1 MDVPLQ
7 KNWEAICCIQNW
19 GFLKLVAFTKDP
31 DILAGL
37 ERGFPYLFCDV
48 PVPPRVPCALLEAWY
63 GESEEAHFH
72 AGYSW
77 REACEDLG
85 IPIAYHWTSKRDAP
99 QEVIDQVLAFLG
111 GGHWSHSFWTGSLLT
126 VAGRRFLSV
135 TDGVD
140 VYPKHPD
147 AHGWR
152 KRKEKRFDIRD
163 LAVVAEEFIDCTKC
177 DKHPCLPRAWEPR
190 PGSGFMRNAMRRIL
204 DR

>member
-1 MDVPLQ
+1 MNAPLH
-7 KNWEAICCIQNW
+7 KDWEAICRIEDRLFRQ
-19 GFLKLVAFTKDP
+19 LVAFTRNP

-37 ERGFPYLFCDV
+37 QRGFPHLFTSTS
-48 PVPPRVPCALLEAWY
+48 VPPRVSCELIESWY
-63 GESEEAHFH
+63 GDSEEGGSDASL
-72 AGYSW
+72 SW
-77 REACEDLG
+77 IEACEDIG

-147 AHGWR
+147 ARDWR

-163 LAVVAEEFIDCTKC
+163 LAVVAEDFIDCSKC
-177 DKHPCLPRAWEPR
+177 HEHPRLPHPWEPLL
-190 PGSGFMRNAMRRIL
+190 GDGFMRRAFRRVL